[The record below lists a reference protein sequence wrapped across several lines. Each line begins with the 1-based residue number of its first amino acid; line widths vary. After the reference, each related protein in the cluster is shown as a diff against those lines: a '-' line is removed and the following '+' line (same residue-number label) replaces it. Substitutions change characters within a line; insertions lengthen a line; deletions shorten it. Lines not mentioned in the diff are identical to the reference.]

1 MQFDQQEGEGWKIKH
16 SHRPAAETMSK
27 GMYPSL
33 SELQLTCSQNFAAD
47 LKSLND
53 FTSENH
59 DYYYLALKITPQG
72 LFVAWA

>member
-33 SELQLTCSQNFAAD
+33 SEL
-47 LKSLND
+47 
-53 FTSENH
+53 
-59 DYYYLALKITPQG
+59 
-72 LFVAWA
+72 